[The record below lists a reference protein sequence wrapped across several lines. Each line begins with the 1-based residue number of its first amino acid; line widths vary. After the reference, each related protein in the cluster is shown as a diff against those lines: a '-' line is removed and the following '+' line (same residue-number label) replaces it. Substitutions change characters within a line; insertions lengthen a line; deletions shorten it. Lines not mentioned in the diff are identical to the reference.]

1 MTDLTASRSLPVA
14 DTQGEAS
21 MNYDRLG
28 FPIPPEFDRPA
39 DDPAASDRRLRDAGP
54 RPPRTGAGPAKRI
67 LLVAVLL
74 GLIVPALA
82 APAVMPAV
90 RLGVMQWSLER
101 AILREGRGAL
111 AAAIDDTTRAIA
123 WGGPLLEDDPAE
135 KSRLLCWRAMLR
147 IENRDAS
154 AGLKDAALAA
164 SIAPTAVQPQ
174 RVMALA
180 HVIRGDA
187 DAALVA
193 AETAVELAGPGNPE
207 ARNHRAYIR
216 ALVGRELD
224 AALDD
229 IEAALEGSGEGSP
242 EFLDTRGFVLHLLG
256 RQQEALADL
265 NAAIDA
271 TQEQRR
277 RLLLLSGH
285 ISDGELAYRLRTADH
300 GLAVMHHHRGL
311 ACQALG
317 LRGQAEQD
325 LEIAEKKG
333 FDPARGVF

>member
-1 MTDLTASRSLPVA
+1 
-14 DTQGEAS
+14 
-21 MNYDRLG
+21 
-28 FPIPPEFDRPA
+28 
-39 DDPAASDRRLRDAGP
+39 
-54 RPPRTGAGPAKRI
+54 
-67 LLVAVLL
+67 
-74 GLIVPALA
+74 
-82 APAVMPAV
+82 
-90 RLGVMQWSLER
+90 
-101 AILREGRGAL
+101 
-111 AAAIDDTTRAIA
+111 
-123 WGGPLLEDDPAE
+123 
-135 KSRLLCWRAMLR
+135 MLR
-147 IENRDAS
+147 IENRNAS
-154 AGLKDAALAA
+154 AGLEDATLAA

-174 RVMALA
+174 RVLALA

-187 DAALVA
+187 DAALAA
-193 AETAVELAGPGNPE
+193 AETAVQLAGPDNPE

-216 ALVGRELD
+216 ALVGRDLE

-277 RLLLLSGH
+277 RLLMLSGH
-285 ISDGELAYRLRTADH
+285 ISDGELAYRLRTTDH

-311 ACQALG
+311 ACHALG

-325 LEIAEKKG
+325 LEVAKKKG
-333 FDPARGVF
+333 FDPARGIF

>member
-1 MTDLTASRSLPVA
+1 
-14 DTQGEAS
+14 

-39 DDPAASDRRLRDAGP
+39 DETAAGQGPAAASPRRGRGQ
-54 RPPRTGAGPAKRI
+54 AGPAKRI
-67 LLVAVLL
+67 ILVAVLL
-74 GLIVPALA
+74 GLIIPALV

-111 AAAIDDTTRAIA
+111 GAAIDDTSRAIA
-123 WGGPLLEDDPAE
+123 WGGPLLESDPSE

-147 IENRDAS
+147 IENRDPAT
-154 AGLKDAALAA
+154 ALEDAMLAA

-174 RVMALA
+174 RVMALT
-180 HVIRGDA
+180 HVIRGEA
-187 DAALVA
+187 DAALAA
-193 AETAVELAGPGNPE
+193 AEMAVELAGPGNPE
-207 ARNHRAYIR
+207 ALNHRAYIR
-216 ALVGRELD
+216 ALVGRELEE
-224 AALDD
+224 ALAD
-229 IEAALEGSGEGSP
+229 IEAALEGSGESSP
-242 EFLDTRGFVLHLLG
+242 EFLDTRGFVFHLLG

-285 ISDGELAYRLRTADH
+285 VSDGDLAYRLRTADH
-300 GLAVMHHHRGL
+300 ALAVMHHHRGL

-317 LRGQAEQD
+317 LQRQAEQD
-325 LEIAEKKG
+325 LEIAAKKG
-333 FDPARGVF
+333 FDPARGIF

>member
-1 MTDLTASRSLPVA
+1 
-14 DTQGEAS
+14 

-39 DDPAASDRRLRDAGP
+39 EDSPEAGGRGAAARP
-54 RPPRTGAGPAKRI
+54 RGSRGQAGPAKRI
-67 LLVAVLL
+67 ILVAVLL
-74 GLIVPALA
+74 GLIVPALF

-101 AILREGRGAL
+101 AILREGRGSL
-111 AAAIDDTTRAIA
+111 GAAIDDMTRAIA
-123 WGGPLLEDDPAE
+123 WGGPLLEAEPAE

-147 IENRDAS
+147 IENREASSALADAT
-154 AGLKDAALAA
+154 AAAAL
-164 SIAPTAVQPQ
+164 APTAVQPH

-180 HVIRGDA
+180 RVIRGDA
-187 DAALVA
+187 DAALAA
-193 AETAVELAGPGNPE
+193 AEMAVELAGPGHPE
-207 ARNHRAYIR
+207 ALNHRAYIR
-216 ALVGRELD
+216 ALVGRELE
-224 AALDD
+224 AALAD
-229 IEAALEGSGEGSP
+229 IEAALEGSGAGSP

-271 TQEQRR
+271 TLEQRR

-285 ISDGELAYRLRTADH
+285 ITDGELAYRLRTADH

-311 ACQALG
+311 ACRALG
-317 LRGQAEQD
+317 LEGQAEQD
-325 LEIAEKKG
+325 LAIAVKKG
-333 FDPARGVF
+333 FDPARGIF

>member
-1 MTDLTASRSLPVA
+1 
-14 DTQGEAS
+14 

-28 FPIPPEFDRPA
+28 FPIPPEFDRPVA
-39 DDPAASDRRLRDAGP
+39 DAESPAGRTAAVP
-54 RPPRTGAGPAKRI
+54 RPPRGSAGPAKRI
-67 LLVAVLL
+67 ILVAVLL
-74 GLIVPALA
+74 GLIIPALV

-101 AILREGRGAL
+101 AIQREGRGAL
-111 AAAIDDTTRAIA
+111 AAAIADTSRAIA
-123 WGGPLLEDDPAE
+123 WGGPLLESDPTE
-135 KSRLLCWRAMLR
+135 KSRLLCWRAMLE
-147 IENRDAS
+147 IENRETS
-154 AGLKDAALAA
+154 AALEDAALAA

-174 RVMALA
+174 RVLALA

-187 DAALVA
+187 DAALAA
-193 AETAVELAGPGNPE
+193 AETAVKLAGPTHPE
-207 ARNHRAYIR
+207 ALNHRAYIR
-216 ALVGRELD
+216 ALVGRDLE
-224 AALDD
+224 AALED
-229 IEAALEGSGEGSP
+229 IDTALEGSGEGSP

-271 TQEQRR
+271 AQEQRR
-277 RLLLLSGH
+277 RLLLLSGRVP
-285 ISDGELAYRLRTADH
+285 DGELAYRLRTADH

-317 LRGQAEQD
+317 LSGQAEQD
-325 LEIAEKKG
+325 LALAEQKG

>member
-1 MTDLTASRSLPVA
+1 
-14 DTQGEAS
+14 

-39 DDPAASDRRLRDAGP
+39 DEPTVPVGRGAAARPRGARGQAGP
-54 RPPRTGAGPAKRI
+54 GKRI
-67 LLVAVLL
+67 ILVAVLL
-74 GLIVPALA
+74 GLIVPALV

-101 AILREGRGAL
+101 AILREGRGSL
-111 AAAIDDTTRAIA
+111 GAAIDDMTRAIA
-123 WGGPLLEDDPAE
+123 WGGPVLDAEPAE

-147 IENRDAS
+147 IENRDPS
-154 AGLKDAALAA
+154 AALADA
-164 SIAPTAVQPQ
+164 TLAATIAPTAVQPQ

-187 DAALVA
+187 DAALAA
-193 AETAVELAGPGNPE
+193 AETAVELAGPENPE
-207 ARNHRAYIR
+207 ALNHRAYIR
-216 ALVGRELD
+216 ALIGRELE
-224 AALDD
+224 AALAD

-285 ISDGELAYRLRTADH
+285 ITDGELAYRLRTADH

-325 LEIAEKKG
+325 RAIAEKKG
-333 FDPARGVF
+333 FDPGRGIF

>member
-1 MTDLTASRSLPVA
+1 
-14 DTQGEAS
+14 

-39 DDPAASDRRLRDAGP
+39 DDSPAAGRRGAASRARGS
-54 RPPRTGAGPAKRI
+54 RGGAGPAKRI
-67 LLVAVLL
+67 ILVAVLL
-74 GLIVPALA
+74 GLIIPALV

-101 AILREGRGAL
+101 AILREGRGSL
-111 AAAIDDTTRAIA
+111 GAAIDDMTRAIA
-123 WGGPLLEDDPAE
+123 WGGPLLEAEPSE

-147 IENRDAS
+147 IENRDPS
-154 AGLKDAALAA
+154 AALEDATQAA
-164 SIAPTAVQPQ
+164 AIAPTAVQPR
-174 RVMALA
+174 RVMALV
-180 HVIRGDA
+180 HVIRGEA
-187 DAALVA
+187 DEALAA

-207 ARNHRAYIR
+207 ALNHRAYIR
-216 ALVGRELD
+216 ALVGRELA
-224 AALDD
+224 AALVD
-229 IEAALEGSGEGSP
+229 IESALEGSGEGSP
-242 EFLDTRGFVLHLLG
+242 EFLDTRGFVFHLLG

-277 RLLLLSGH
+277 RLVLLSGH
-285 ISDGELAYRLRTADH
+285 ITDGELAYRLRTADH

-317 LRGQAEQD
+317 LQGQAEQD
-325 LEIAEKKG
+325 LAIAEKKG
-333 FDPARGVF
+333 FDPGRGIF